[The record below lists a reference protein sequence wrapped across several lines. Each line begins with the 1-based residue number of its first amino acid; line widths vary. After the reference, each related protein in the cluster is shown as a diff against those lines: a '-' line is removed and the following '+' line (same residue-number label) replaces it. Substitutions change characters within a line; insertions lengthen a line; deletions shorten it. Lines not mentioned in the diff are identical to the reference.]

1 MVLPRNRHEKEG
13 NGMYHKILIANRG
26 EIAVRIIRACREM
39 DIRTVAVCSEADREA
54 LHAQLADECIC
65 IGGPRPADSYLN
77 IESVLSAAL
86 ASGAQAIHPGY
97 GFLSENTK
105 FARMCRQCGIDF
117 IGPSPEIMEQMG
129 DKAAARRAMK
139 KAGVPVIPG
148 TDEAVSDVNEAKKLA
163 SAVGYPLIVKAS
175 AGGGGKGMRVAE
187 REKDFEKLFEMAQ
200 QETIQAF
207 GDDRMYLE
215 KYLPHARHIEIQI
228 LADRYGNSVHLGE
241 RDCSIQRRHQK
252 LIEETP
258 AVFLPD
264 DMLVRM
270 GDAAVRAARSVGY
283 DSAGTVEFLAEDDGQ
298 FYFMEMNTRIQ
309 VEHPVTEMVTGI
321 DLVKEMIRISAG
333 ERLAFEQKDI
343 VRRGHAIE
351 CRICAEDPKRGF
363 LPGTGTVRE
372 LYLPGGNGVRV
383 DTMLYQGYAVP
394 PFYDSMLAK
403 VIVCGGDRQEAIH
416 KMRGALGE
424 LVIEGIATNLDFQY
438 ELVSSR
444 EFASGDVRAVNQRIE
459 LDMEER

>member
-1 MVLPRNRHEKEG
+1 
-13 NGMYHKILIANRG
+13 MYHKILIANRG

>member
-1 MVLPRNRHEKEG
+1 
-13 NGMYHKILIANRG
+13 MYHKILIANRG

-77 IESVLSAAL
+77 AESVLSAAL
-86 ASGAQAIHPGY
+86 AAGAQAIHPGF

-139 KAGVPVIPG
+139 KASVPVIPG
-148 TDEAVSDVNEAKKLA
+148 TDEAMSDVNEAKKLA
-163 SAVGYPLIVKAS
+163 SAIGYPLIIKAS
-175 AGGGGKGMRVAE
+175 AGGGGKGMRVVE
-187 REKDFEKLFEMAQ
+187 REEDFEKLFEMAQ

-207 GDDRMYLE
+207 GDDQMYLE

-264 DMLVRM
+264 DMLVQM

-321 DLVKEMIRISAG
+321 DLVKEMIRVSAG

-351 CRICAEDPKRGF
+351 CRICAEDPEKGF

-383 DTMLYQGYAVP
+383 DTMLYQGYTVP

-438 ELVSSR
+438 ELVSSQ
-444 EFASGDVRAVNQRIE
+444 EFASGDARALNQRIE
-459 LDMEER
+459 LGMEERQMEKGDAVC

>member
-1 MVLPRNRHEKEG
+1 
-13 NGMYHKILIANRG
+13 MYHKILIANRG

-39 DIRTVAVCSEADREA
+39 NIRTVAVCSEADWEA

-65 IGGPRPADSYLN
+65 IGGSRPVDSYLN

-86 ASGAQAIHPGY
+86 ASGAQAIHPGF

-139 KAGVPVIPG
+139 KADVPVIPG
-148 TDEAVSDVNEAKKLA
+148 TDEAMSDVNEAKKLA

-175 AGGGGKGMRVAE
+175 AGGGGKGMRVVE
-187 REKDFEKLFEMAQ
+187 REEDFEKLFGMAQ

-207 GDDRMYLE
+207 GDDQMYLE

-252 LIEETP
+252 LLEETP

-283 DSAGTVEFLAEDDGQ
+283 DSAGTVEFLAEEDGQ

-321 DLVKEMIRISAG
+321 DLVKEMIRVGAG

-383 DTMLYQGYAVP
+383 DTMLYQGYTVP

-424 LVIEGIATNLDFQY
+424 LVIEGIVTNLDFQY
-438 ELVSSR
+438 ELVSSQ
-444 EFASGDVRAVNQRIE
+444 EFASGDARAINQRIE
-459 LDMEER
+459 LGMEERQMEKGDAVC

>member
-1 MVLPRNRHEKEG
+1 
-13 NGMYHKILIANRG
+13 MYHKILIANRG

-77 IESVLSAAL
+77 VESILSAAL
-86 ASGAQAIHPGY
+86 ASGAQAINPGY

-148 TDEAVSDVNEAKKLA
+148 TDEAMSDVNEAKKLA
-163 SAVGYPLIVKAS
+163 FAVGYPVIVKAS
-175 AGGGGKGMRVAE
+175 AGGGGKGMRVVE
-187 REKDFEKLFEMAQ
+187 REEDFEKLFEVAQ

-207 GDDRMYLE
+207 GDDQMYLE

-228 LADRYGNSVHLGE
+228 LADRYGNTVHLGE

-258 AVFLPD
+258 AGSLPD
-264 DMLVRM
+264 DMIARM

-283 DSAGTVEFLAEDDGQ
+283 DSVGTVEFLAEDDGQ

-321 DLVKEMIRISAG
+321 DLVKEMIRVSAG

-343 VRRGHAIE
+343 VCRGHAIE

-383 DTMLYQGYAVP
+383 DTMLYQGYTVP

-438 ELVSSR
+438 ELVSSQ
-444 EFASGDVRAVNQRIE
+444 EFASGDVQAINKRIE
-459 LDMEER
+459 LDLEER

>member
-1 MVLPRNRHEKEG
+1 
-13 NGMYHKILIANRG
+13 MYHKILIANRG

-77 IESVLSAAL
+77 AESVLSAAL
-86 ASGAQAIHPGY
+86 ASGAQAINPGY

-148 TDEAVSDVNEAKKLA
+148 TDEAMSDVNEAKKLA
-163 SAVGYPLIVKAS
+163 FAVGYPVIVKAS
-175 AGGGGKGMRVAE
+175 AGGGGKGMRVVE
-187 REKDFEKLFEMAQ
+187 REEDFEKLFEVAQ

-207 GDDRMYLE
+207 GDDQMYLE

-228 LADRYGNSVHLGE
+228 LADRYGNTVHLGE

-258 AVFLPD
+258 AGSLPD
-264 DMLVRM
+264 DMIARM

-283 DSAGTVEFLAEDDGQ
+283 DSVGTVEFLAEDDGQ

-321 DLVKEMIRISAG
+321 DLVKEMIRVSAG

-343 VRRGHAIE
+343 VCRGHAIE

-383 DTMLYQGYAVP
+383 DTMLYQGYTVP

-438 ELVSSR
+438 ELVSSQ
-444 EFASGDVRAVNQRIE
+444 EFASGDVQAINKRIE
-459 LDMEER
+459 LDLEER

>member
-1 MVLPRNRHEKEG
+1 
-13 NGMYHKILIANRG
+13 
-26 EIAVRIIRACREM
+26 
-39 DIRTVAVCSEADREA
+39 
-54 LHAQLADECIC
+54 
-65 IGGPRPADSYLN
+65 
-77 IESVLSAAL
+77 
-86 ASGAQAIHPGY
+86 
-97 GFLSENTK
+97 
-105 FARMCRQCGIDF
+105 
-117 IGPSPEIMEQMG
+117 
-129 DKAAARRAMK
+129 
-139 KAGVPVIPG
+139 
-148 TDEAVSDVNEAKKLA
+148 
-163 SAVGYPLIVKAS
+163 
-175 AGGGGKGMRVAE
+175 MRVVE
-187 REKDFEKLFEMAQ
+187 REEDFEKLFEVAQ

-207 GDDRMYLE
+207 GDDQMYLE

-228 LADRYGNSVHLGE
+228 LADRYGNTVHLGE

-258 AVFLPD
+258 AGSLPD
-264 DMLVRM
+264 DMIARM

-283 DSAGTVEFLAEDDGQ
+283 DSVGTVEFLAEDDGQ

-321 DLVKEMIRISAG
+321 DLVKEMIRVSAG

-343 VRRGHAIE
+343 VCRGHAIE

-383 DTMLYQGYAVP
+383 DTMLYQGYTVP

-438 ELVSSR
+438 ELVSSQ
-444 EFASGDVRAVNQRIE
+444 EFASGDVQAINKRIE
-459 LDMEER
+459 LDLEER